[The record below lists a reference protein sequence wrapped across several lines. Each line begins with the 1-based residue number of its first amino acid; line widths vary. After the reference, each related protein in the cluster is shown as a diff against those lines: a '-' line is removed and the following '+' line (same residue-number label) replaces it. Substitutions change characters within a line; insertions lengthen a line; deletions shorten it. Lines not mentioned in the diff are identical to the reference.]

1 MGIQSASAMKFPLP
15 IFHKKDLVITIHG
28 FGKKTKDEMS
38 PLAVYLEKEGFEVW
52 TFSYYDPEDLD
63 DVDFRSWIVRCEVKI
78 RKAIDENRKI
88 HLLGFSMGGVIAS
101 YLASVYPVCDL
112 LLAAPAFYPI
122 DFSKIEK
129 AARNKVMSSGQG
141 GTMSSMQVRT
151 FLNIVSRYR
160 SAVYQVKCPILILH
174 GGADEVIP
182 PKSSRR
188 IFTAI
193 PNPKKYLVFL
203 EGAKHRFLYDGAY
216 ESLAF
221 PIIRDYFRQEI
232 HPQVYPTKPLTTRQ
246 ANKAARSLEKQKA
259 SQPSRQN
266 RNWPVKVEENSN

>member
-1 MGIQSASAMKFPLP
+1 MKFPLP
-15 IFHKKDLVITIHG
+15 IFHKKDLVIAIHG
-28 FGKKTKDEMS
+28 FGKKTKHELD
-38 PLAVYLEKEGFEVW
+38 PLAAYLEKEGFEVW
-52 TFSYYDPEDLD
+52 TFSYYDPENLE

-78 RKAIDENRKI
+78 RKAIDEKRTI

-112 LLAAPAFYPI
+112 LLAAPAFYPL

-129 AARNKVMSSGQG
+129 AARHKVMSSGQDG
-141 GTMSSMQVRT
+141 AMSSAQTRA

-160 SAVYQVKCPILILH
+160 SAIYQVQCPILILH
-174 GGADEVIP
+174 GSADEVIP
-182 PKSSRR
+182 SKSSRR
-188 IFTAI
+188 IFAAI

-232 HPQVYPTKPLTTRQ
+232 HPQTYPIKPPTPRQ
-246 ANKAARSLEKQKA
+246 ATKAAKALEKQK
-259 SQPSRQN
+259 SNQPSRQN
-266 RNWPVKVEENSN
+266 NNWPVKVES

>member
-1 MGIQSASAMKFPLP
+1 MKFSLP
-15 IFHKKDLVITIHG
+15 IFKKKDLVIAIHG
-28 FGKKTKDEMS
+28 FGKKTKDEMG
-38 PLAVYLEKEGFEVW
+38 PLASYLEKEGFDVW
-52 TFSYYDPEDLD
+52 TFAYYDPENLEDI
-63 DVDFRSWIVRCEVKI
+63 DFRTWIARCEVKI
-78 RKAIDENRKI
+78 RKAIDEKRTI

-112 LLAAPAFYPI
+112 LLAAPAFYPL

-129 AARNKVMSSGQG
+129 AARNKIMSSGQDG
-141 GTMSSMQVRT
+141 AMSTNQTRT

-160 SAVYQVKCPILILH
+160 NAVYQVKCPILILH
-174 GGADEVIP
+174 GSGDEVIP

-188 IFTAI
+188 IFAAI
-193 PNPKKYLVFL
+193 PNPRKYLVFL

-232 HPQVYPTKPLTTRQ
+232 HPQIYPQKPQTARQ
-246 ANKAARSLEKQKA
+246 INKAAKTLEKQKA
-259 SQPSRQN
+259 NQPSRQSTSKPFLPLAETKSKPN
-266 RNWPVKVEENSN
+266 